1 MTFLVWVYTAQQNIA
16 RSQDSTTVSFRLS
29 YLHPLPDDLT
39 AMADMFEGIQ
49 SLPHPLP
56 GVPNFRRVPSYKVT
70 N

>member
-1 MTFLVWVYTAQQNIA
+1 MLPLVQVSKAHIM
-16 RSQDSTTVSFRLS
+16 SSTQFS
-29 YLHPLPDDLT
+29 YDHPLPDDLT

-70 N
+70 CN